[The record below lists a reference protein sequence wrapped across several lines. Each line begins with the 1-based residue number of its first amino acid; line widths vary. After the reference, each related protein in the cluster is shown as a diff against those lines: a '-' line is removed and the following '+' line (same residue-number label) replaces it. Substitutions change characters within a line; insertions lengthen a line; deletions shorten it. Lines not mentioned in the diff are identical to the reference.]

1 MNRWIKT
8 VLLCWIVAGT
18 MVLHAEPL
26 NCSGTV
32 TDTEGVPLEGV
43 KLRIMPVGHQDVTS
57 DAQGHFTLSWD
68 PSQWRVEN
76 TTFCLVARHQER
88 ELGLVLPLDKEQTGV
103 TLQLKST
110 LSVSGQIVNTEGQP
124 IAQGQARP
132 ILWMSNIGST
142 LSDATTQADDQGRFT
157 IKALPTGYRY
167 TITALAE
174 GFGQSQKDSDVVAV
188 NNQMDLG
195 TFTLPL
201 ADQSLSGKVVDLDDK
216 PVSGARIYAYG
227 EGQPDQHD
235 IKTDDQ
241 GEFVIEQICSG
252 RIHLN
257 VNYFQPGQT
266 QMYGII
272 ESEGGA
278 TDVIITVSPQGSHQ
292 GFAPRSPKSL
302 MGKAL
307 PDLKDLDESLTEV
320 NIEGHPLLLCFWD
333 MQQRPAR
340 HSLIQLAQQTEL
352 LQQQGVKVIAIQT
365 TSVEADALNAWLQ
378 KQQISFKSA
387 MMTGDV
393 DKTKFAW
400 GIKAL
405 PWMVLTNQDHQVVAE
420 GFPVRKLSENL
431 AKVENRVEEAKEM
444 PR

>member
-8 VLLCWIVAGT
+8 VSLCWIMAGT

-68 PSQWRVEN
+68 PSQWGPED
-76 TTFCLVARHQER
+76 TTFCLVARHEER
-88 ELGLVLPLDKEQTGV
+88 ELGQVMPIEEDQTEAN
-103 TLQLKST
+103 LQLQPG
-110 LSVSGQIVNTEGQP
+110 LSITGQIVDSDGQP
-124 IAQGQARP
+124 IAQGQARVM
-132 ILWMSNIGST
+132 LRVSNWGSG
-142 LSDATTQADDQGRFT
+142 LSDATAQADDQGRFT
-157 IKALPTGYRY
+157 IKALPVDQQYN
-167 TITALAE
+167 ITALAE
-174 GFGQSQKDSDVVAV
+174 GYGQAEKNTQTATS
-188 NNQMDLG
+188 NHPMDLG

-201 ADQSLSGKVVDLDDK
+201 ADQSISGKVVDLDDK
-216 PVSGARIYAYG
+216 PVANARIYAYG
-227 EGQPDQHD
+227 DGQPDKHD
-235 IKTDDQ
+235 IKTDAE
-241 GEFVIEQICSG
+241 GNFVIDQICSG
-252 RIHLN
+252 RIRLH
-257 VNYFQPGQT
+257 VNFFEPGQA
-266 QMYGII
+266 QMYGSI
-272 ESEGGA
+272 ESEDGA
-278 TDVIITVSPQGSHQ
+278 TDVIITVSPQGTHQ

-302 MGKAL
+302 LGQSL

-420 GFPVRKLSENL
+420 GFPVRKLRENL
-431 AKVENRVEEAKEM
+431 AKVENNVEE
-444 PR
+444 P